1 MASVNEHSPAF
12 DASFARSIAA
22 AHMDHPQQHPP
33 PPHPQLSLSLDDL
46 QPHQG
51 SSRSL
56 AMAPAH
62 GSTFPGPFTL
72 PPDHSPALLGA
83 VESSRWTATQMPSF
97 APAAFSLPLSPTSP
111 TYPPHLP
118 LLSASTSPVIAQQLA
133 ASPTVTVGEVLG
145 AFPSVADDA
154 TPLPAGTLAARRG
167 SGGGFEADSVVEGP
181 IGLTPRV
188 KPFIA
193 KLNHLL
199 GHPESYQDCIVWD
212 STGEA
217 FIVNANKRF
226 CDEVLPRLFGHRN
239 LASFTRQLN
248 VRRELCAS
256 TFPFSEANSARSQQ
270 VYGFRRLSNS
280 ELMSRIDV
288 KSQEGY
294 SGWSHALFTR
304 DDKSS
309 LHLLNPRPS
318 RARMIKKAEK
328 QERIEHEQHEKERKA
343 KQVAAAAASAAAHAI
358 GSSSFPTLTAPPPGY
373 AIVHDYSA
381 RRESDSSTGSAS
393 TASSLDSPQ
402 TPEASHLGLLWQGQ
416 PYPMQPIKSGM
427 DGW

>member
-1 MASVNEHSPAF
+1 MS
-12 DASFARSIAA
+12 
-22 AHMDHPQQHPP
+22 
-33 PPHPQLSLSLDDL
+33 
-46 QPHQG
+46 
-51 SSRSL
+51 
-56 AMAPAH
+56 PAH
-62 GSTFPGPFTL
+62 GSTFPAPFTL

-97 APAAFSLPLSPTSP
+97 ARAAFSFPLSPTSP
-111 TYPPHLP
+111 TYPPHHP
-118 LLSASTSPVIAQQLA
+118 LLSASTSPSPVIAQQLA
-133 ASPTVTVGEVLG
+133 ASPTLTVGEVLG

-154 TPLPAGTLAARRG
+154 TPLPARTLAARRG
-167 SGGGFEADSVVEGP
+167 SSGGFEADSVVEGP

-199 GHPESYQDCIVWD
+199 GHPESYRDCIVWD
-212 STGEA
+212 SPGEA

-248 VRRELCAS
+248 V
-256 TFPFSEANSARSQQ
+256 
-270 VYGFRRLSNS
+270 YGFRRLSNS

-294 SGWSHALFTR
+294 SGWSHSLFTR

-318 RARMIKKAEK
+318 RARMLKKAEK
-328 QERIEHEQHEKERKA
+328 QERLEHEQHEKERKA

-358 GSSSFPTLTAPPPGY
+358 GSSSFPALTAPPPGY
-373 AIVHDYSA
+373 ALVRNYSA
-381 RRESDSSTGSAS
+381 CRESDSSSGSAS
-393 TASSLDSPQ
+393 RFGFVEWLGVNASSLDSPT

-416 PYPMQPIKSGM
+416 PYPMPPIKPGV
-427 DGW
+427 DG